1 MKNDMRSE
9 MSLKEIALEEILLD
23 SQMQKQYVIEKEI
36 YDIAACLKKIR
47 KEKKLTKN
55 DIAKK
60 TGLSQKMISKIESYN
75 GNPSF
80 ESVVKYCDSIGI
92 NLLELLS
99 NYHR

>member
-9 MSLKEIALEEILLD
+9 MSLKEIALEKFPFD

-36 YDIAACLKKIR
+36 YDIAVCLKKIR
-47 KEKKLTKN
+47 KEKKLTKK

-80 ESVVKYCDSIGI
+80 ESFVKYCDSIGI

>member
-1 MKNDMRSE
+1 
-9 MSLKEIALEEILLD
+9 
-23 SQMQKQYVIEKEI
+23 MQKQYVIEKEI
-36 YDIAACLKKIR
+36 YDIAVCLKKIR
-47 KEKKLTKN
+47 KEKKLTKK

-80 ESVVKYCDSIGI
+80 ESFVKYCDSIGI

>member
-9 MSLKEIALEEILLD
+9 MSLKEIALEKFPFD

-47 KEKKLTKN
+47 KEKKLTQK

-60 TGLSQKMISKIESYN
+60 SGLSQQMISKIESYN

-80 ESVVKYCDSIGI
+80 ESFVKYCDSIGI